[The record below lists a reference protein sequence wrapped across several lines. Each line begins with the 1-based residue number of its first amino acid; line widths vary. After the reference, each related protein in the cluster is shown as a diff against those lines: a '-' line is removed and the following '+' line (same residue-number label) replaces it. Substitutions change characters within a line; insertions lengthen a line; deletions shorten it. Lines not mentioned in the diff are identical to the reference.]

1 MTQLQPTQQ
10 SSIHISAV
18 MSVRN
23 RVKAEVPVSSMSS
36 PYSASSPNGNLNRQQ
51 NAQSSPWYPTFLEAI
66 LLAIYP
72 FTLVLGSLF
81 SVLNTT
87 TRNTP
92 YSGDLQSHPPSI
104 APSYFALKSNVFN
117 VYFVKIGWFWITGAF
132 FLFCFTH
139 SSLGPRFKPTLTA
152 RRARALIRYTAVT
165 AVWCAV
171 TQWFFGP
178 PIIDRGFRLT
188 GGQCA
193 IIYNDDPINNAKQN
207 QMSDTR
213 EIFTHAACKIAG
225 GSWRG
230 GHDISGHVFILIL
243 GSAML
248 WLEIL
253 PDVLRNGGLRED
265 RRIRMHD
272 GAVKTAA
279 VETHDEKGNVHVPSE
294 LGLGVRVA
302 LCIAG
307 LSWWMLLM
315 TAAYFH
321 TWLEKFTGF
330 LVAFGVIYAVYF
342 VPRGVPALRSILGM
356 PGV

>member
-1 MTQLQPTQQ
+1 
-10 SSIHISAV
+10 
-18 MSVRN
+18 MSR
-23 RVKAEVPVSSMSS
+23 
-36 PYSASSPNGNLNRQQ
+36 PNTP
-51 NAQSSPWYPTFLEAI
+51 SSPWLPTFLEAV

-92 YSGDLQSHPPSI
+92 YSGDLQSHPASI

-132 FLFCFTH
+132 FLFLFSH
-139 SSLGPRFKPTLTA
+139 SSLGPRMTLTPTP
-152 RRARALIRYTAVT
+152 RRIRALIRYTAVT

-188 GGQCA
+188 GGQCE
-193 IIYNDDPINNAKQN
+193 IIYSDDPVSNAKQDA
-207 QMSDTR
+207 MSDTR

-253 PDVLRNGGLRED
+253 PDVLRNSGLRED

-279 VETHDEKGNVHVPSE
+279 VETRDQKGNIAVPRE
-294 LGLGVRVA
+294 LGLGVKVA
-302 LCIAG
+302 LGVAG
-307 LSWWMLLM
+307 LSLWMLLM

-330 LVAFGVIYAVYF
+330 LVAFGVIYTVYF
-342 VPRGVPALRSILGM
+342 VPRGVPALRDVLGM

>member
-1 MTQLQPTQQ
+1 
-10 SSIHISAV
+10 
-18 MSVRN
+18 MSTRN
-23 RVKAEVPVSSMSS
+23 RFKAEVPVSALSQSSS
-36 PYSASSPNGNLNRQQ
+36 PSSLSSPNANMNRLQK
-51 NAQSSPWYPTFLEAI
+51 APTSPWYPTFLEGV

-81 SVLNTT
+81 SVLNKT

-117 VYFVKIGWFWITGAF
+117 VYFVKIGWVWMTGAF

-139 SSLGPRFKPTLTA
+139 SSLGPRFQPTLTP
-152 RRARALIRYTAVT
+152 RRIRAIIRYTAVT

-188 GGQCA
+188 GGQCE
-193 IIYNDDPINNAKQN
+193 IIYKDDPINNYKQN

-213 EIFTHAACKIAG
+213 EILTHAACKIAG

-279 VETHDEKGNVHVPSE
+279 VETPDNKGNVHVPNE

-330 LVAFGVIYAVYF
+330 LVAFSVIYAVYF
-342 VPRGVPALRSILGM
+342 VPRGAPAVRSILGM